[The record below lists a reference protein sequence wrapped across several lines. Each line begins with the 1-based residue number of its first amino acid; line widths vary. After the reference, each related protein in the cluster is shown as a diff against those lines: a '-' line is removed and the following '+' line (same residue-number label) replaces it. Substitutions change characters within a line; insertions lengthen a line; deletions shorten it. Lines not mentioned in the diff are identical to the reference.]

1 MWLLKHSIGLIG
13 CFIAVYAALDP
24 ECALFELLGLQK
36 IKKRK
41 RVVVCIII
49 AAILSLAQVV
59 VGINDDRKA
68 EQQYFKLCQD
78 NAALEEQLNSVNDKL
93 SVSTGQV
100 ARAEADLKMANE
112 SLVSQSR
119 AIGSL
124 IYNMDTSFEG
134 KERFAR
140 CFDALSVFDEQ
151 CEYAVLPCDDGA
163 AVFWFEENTE
173 DLIGFYFYTNSEIND
188 VLSGI
193 PIGFAPKI
201 ENGRLLLQKGSE
213 IALALER
220 ALDRKTPK
228 YVREGVGRDLVLQ
241 FIDAQIGNFLRYV
254 YRAEEYRMS
263 LGQIE
268 KHGET
273 SVRHP
278 AWCVTYRYRVSPSR
292 ADSILRCVEIWFDEK
307 DFESL
312 GDVSMRE
319 FSARLIAFCVARGYE
334 PKIRMKDIVV
344 MRKGYEEAERRST
357 FPYMPGKNTI
367 PVLK

>member
-1 MWLLKHSIGLIG
+1 MFLSYV
-13 CFIAVYAALDP
+13 FFAFYPALDVDGIFGMS
-24 ECALFELLGLQK
+24 CFK
-36 IKKRK
+36 KMSKRK
-41 RVVVCIII
+41 KKIIFLCV
-49 AAILSLAQVV
+49 AILLCVAHLCIEFCSDCKNRRQNDEQDKKIMRLQAHIEL
-59 VGINDDRKA
+59 VG
-68 EQQYFKLCQD
+68 
-78 NAALEEQLNSVNDKL
+78 DKL
-93 SVSTGQV
+93 SMATGQV
-100 ARAEADLKMANE
+100 ARAEASLKVANE
-112 SLVSQSR
+112 TLASQSR
-119 AIGSL
+119 SISSL

-292 ADSILRCVEIWFDEK
+292 ADSISRCVEIWFEEK